1 MEASAQQKKRLF
13 LIDGMA
19 LAYRVYYAF
28 ARNPL
33 TNPRGENVSVVYG
46 FSNTLFN
53 FLDEENPDYFAVVF
67 DTSEPTF
74 RHELYEDYKSNREEM
89 PQDMSDQLP
98 RIHELLKA
106 LDIPIV
112 VKDGYEADD
121 IIGTLAKQAVHE
133 HLKTVIVSGNKDL
146 LQLVDDDIVVLD
158 PGRGGTKPQWLD
170 SQGVQEKMGVL
181 PEQIKDYLALT
192 GDTSDNIPGIKGI
205 GPKTAVKLLK
215 QYDSLKDIL
224 DNLESLQD
232 TRIRSKIE
240 NDQNGDRN
248 LQLSEQL
255 TTIDLDV
262 PLKISPC
269 ELKRPEI
276 DRKKAFRFFQNMQ
289 INSMMN
295 RFAPERQKIDACY
308 TCICDQE
315 SFSDFINELKKQ
327 SSFAFDTETTSSEP
341 MRAELVG
348 LSFSWQAGKA
358 FYIPV
363 RGPLMLTE
371 EEQPLDLKQVIND
384 LGPVFQDESVKK
396 CAHNAKYDII
406 VLWHYGIQVRG
417 LVFDTMVGNYLLNPS
432 ERQHNLDA
440 LSLHY
445 FNVTKISIKSLIGV
459 GKKEKTMDQVSI
471 NKVSDYACEDADM
484 TWRLWELLEPQMQE
498 LNLERLM
505 TEVEVPLI
513 YVLAKME
520 HNGVSLDVEYLNQ
533 MSKELLKEL
542 QSLEKMIFNLAG
554 KKFNINSPK
563 QLGTVLFDEL
573 QLPVVRRTKTGYS
586 TDVSV
591 LEELAKSHE
600 LPKRILDF
608 RQLAKLKSTYVD
620 ALPKLI
626 HPVSGKIHT
635 SFNQTIAATGRLS
648 SSNPNLQNIP
658 IRTTVGRKIRRA
670 FIPRDKKHILLDA
683 DYSQIELRIMA
694 HLSGDQ
700 TLTEAFRNDKDVHT
714 QTAALIFNIDEHAVT
729 PDQRRKAKEVNFGI
743 MYGMG
748 AYGLANRLDISPEE
762 ANEFIK
768 SYFVNYPQVQQY
780 MVDIVHKARENGYVT
795 TLYDRR
801 RYVPEIKSDNRRV
814 RDFAERTAINTPIQ
828 GSAADM
834 IKVAMI
840 RIQKR
845 LERFET
851 QMIIQ
856 VHDELLFDCPEYE
869 LKDIKPLIRK
879 EMEDAIELNV
889 PIRVEIGS
897 GPNWLEAH

>member
-133 HLKTVIVSGNKDL
+133 HLKTVIVSGDKDL

-417 LVFDTMVGNYLLNPS
+417 LVFDTMV
-432 ERQHNLDA
+432 
-440 LSLHY
+440 
-445 FNVTKISIKSLIGV
+445 
-459 GKKEKTMDQVSI
+459 SI
-471 NKVSDYACEDADM
+471 NIPSVSD
-484 TWRLWELLEPQMQE
+484 
-498 LNLERLM
+498 
-505 TEVEVPLI
+505 
-513 YVLAKME
+513 
-520 HNGVSLDVEYLNQ
+520 
-533 MSKELLKEL
+533 
-542 QSLEKMIFNLAG
+542 
-554 KKFNINSPK
+554 
-563 QLGTVLFDEL
+563 
-573 QLPVVRRTKTGYS
+573 
-586 TDVSV
+586 
-591 LEELAKSHE
+591 
-600 LPKRILDF
+600 
-608 RQLAKLKSTYVD
+608 
-620 ALPKLI
+620 
-626 HPVSGKIHT
+626 
-635 SFNQTIAATGRLS
+635 
-648 SSNPNLQNIP
+648 
-658 IRTTVGRKIRRA
+658 
-670 FIPRDKKHILLDA
+670 
-683 DYSQIELRIMA
+683 
-694 HLSGDQ
+694 
-700 TLTEAFRNDKDVHT
+700 
-714 QTAALIFNIDEHAVT
+714 
-729 PDQRRKAKEVNFGI
+729 
-743 MYGMG
+743 
-748 AYGLANRLDISPEE
+748 
-762 ANEFIK
+762 
-768 SYFVNYPQVQQY
+768 
-780 MVDIVHKARENGYVT
+780 
-795 TLYDRR
+795 
-801 RYVPEIKSDNRRV
+801 
-814 RDFAERTAINTPIQ
+814 
-828 GSAADM
+828 
-834 IKVAMI
+834 
-840 RIQKR
+840 
-845 LERFET
+845 
-851 QMIIQ
+851 
-856 VHDELLFDCPEYE
+856 
-869 LKDIKPLIRK
+869 
-879 EMEDAIELNV
+879 
-889 PIRVEIGS
+889 
-897 GPNWLEAH
+897 